1 MDPIQPK
8 SAITPVTA
16 DAPRGQTSAKT
27 GSSTPSS
34 VPQEQVT
41 LSATAQALLQAS
53 GNQSE
58 SSRIEALRTAVQ
70 NGRYVVL
77 PAKIGQ
83 GLLQDQQQ
91 LLARPTP
98 GARA

>member
-1 MDPIQPK
+1 MEPIQPK

-16 DAPRGQTSAKT
+16 DAPRGKTSAKT
-27 GSSTPSS
+27 GGSTASN

-53 GNQSE
+53 SDPSE
-58 SSRIEALRTAVQ
+58 SSRVETLRAAVK
-70 NGRYVVL
+70 NGSYVVS

-98 GARA
+98 STRA